1 MALFKI
7 VRGSEANLPAKK
19 TDGFAYFCTDTWN
32 FFIDF
37 ADDNGVLRRA
47 KINANLADGLHYVSN
62 GSAIEIDA
70 SAIAL
75 KSEVDAKV
83 PASQGVGNYGKIL
96 AVSGDGTVSA
106 TPVHKL
112 GGSLTWGTL
121 AGES

>member
-83 PASQGVGNYGKIL
+83 PA
-96 AVSGDGTVSA
+96 
-106 TPVHKL
+106 
-112 GGSLTWGTL
+112 
-121 AGES
+121 